1 MNAAAR
7 AAAGTVLAPV
17 LRRGG
22 RAYLTGVSRQ
32 SAISVAHGLL
42 ARGYGVTLAYWHAE
56 ADGAGAVL
64 VENIALL
71 TALAL
76 RGAAQIAVKAPGLA
90 FDREGVAQLAQSSAG
105 AGVPLVFDAHGPAD
119 ADATFALARAAKA
132 EGADVGVA
140 VASRWAGAVR
150 DAGGAASAGLD
161 VRVIKGQWPDDRSV
175 GPRSEA
181 GFRASFGAVV
191 EELAGASVRVM
202 VATHDPVLL
211 DSAVGRLRAA
221 GTPCEIELLLGL
233 PARRALAVAAHHGVP
248 VRFYLPYGHPSLV
261 YSPSSILRRPRLAVP
276 LAQGVLLGGRNQQ
289 VRQREALRAAGRAG
303 RAEPPPTER

>member
-1 MNAAAR
+1 M
-7 AAAGTVLAPV
+7 
-17 LRRGG
+17 
-22 RAYLTGVSRQ
+22 
-32 SAISVAHGLL
+32 
-42 ARGYGVTLAYWHAE
+42 
-56 ADGAGAVL
+56 
-64 VENIALL
+64 
-71 TALAL
+71 
-76 RGAAQIAVKAPGLA
+76 
-90 FDREGVAQLAQSSAG
+90 
-105 AGVPLVFDAHGPAD
+105 
-119 ADATFALARAAKA
+119 
-132 EGADVGVA
+132 
-140 VASRWAGAVR
+140 R

-161 VRVIKGQWPDDRSV
+161 VRVIKAEWPDDRSA
-175 GPRSEA
+175 GSLSEA
-181 GFRASFGAVV
+181 VFRASFGAALV